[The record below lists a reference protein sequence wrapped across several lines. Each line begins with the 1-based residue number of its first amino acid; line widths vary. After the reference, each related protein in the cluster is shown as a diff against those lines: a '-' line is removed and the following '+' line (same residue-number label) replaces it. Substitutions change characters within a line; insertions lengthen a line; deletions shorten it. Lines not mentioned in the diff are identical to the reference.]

1 MERWKMPVCETRPVP
16 VISLVDDDMRHR
28 IRIDAGF
35 LCTALVPESLKLV
48 VNFDESIAPVCTQP
62 RATSVAGPDG
72 ALLLI
77 ERDNPHE

>member
-1 MERWKMPVCETRPVP
+1 MPVCETRPGP

-28 IRIDAGF
+28 IRIDASF
-35 LCTALVPESLKLV
+35 LCTALVPESLKLL

-62 RATSVAGPDG
+62 GAMNVAGPDG

-77 ERDNPHE
+77 ERDNPREYC